1 MSTRPT
7 PTTRRAAPT
16 APAVLEHFYSIK
28 QATRRLGIAD
38 PDNPDDTAG
47 EKWLRDGINQQG
59 WDCYRM
65 SGRIQLSESQLA
77 EIAAKHLNLPDPRVG
92 KPTGIH
98 KAAGRRKP
106 GPRKTTGRK
115 PATKPDGELTLAV
128 APAA

>member
-1 MSTRPT
+1 MSPRPT
-7 PTTRRAAPT
+7 PTTRHATSAAST
-16 APAVLEHFYSIK
+16 ILERFYSIK

-59 WDCYRM
+59 WECYRM

-77 EIAAKHLNLPDPRVG
+77 EIAAKHLNIPDPRAG

-106 GPRKTTGRK
+106 GPRKATGHK
-115 PATKPDGELTLAV
+115 PAANPDGELALV
-128 APAA
+128 S